1 MNSTIYK
8 RKTPLL
14 LFLTPAFMFLM
25 VFLYYPFVQNI
36 LNSFMNIS
44 GLGTAAAGLN
54 DPWYLNYVKMFT
66 DSNMRTALANTLILT
81 FATIVF
87 QVGVALI
94 LSLLVDNIKTG
105 AQFFRTV
112 YFFPIVI
119 SATALGLMF
128 NLIFLYRGG
137 MLNQL
142 LQNWFGYTQNIDWK
156 DMDHYLATMLTP
168 VMWQYVGFYFV
179 IIVTGLNNISPE
191 IYEAAELD
199 GAKGLRLVRHIK
211 LPLLWNVLCTCLVLA
226 ITGALKVFDLPWVM
240 MGAGIPLDK
249 SWLTGTYMYNQA
261 FLKGDVD
268 YSSAIAVLIVVL
280 GVVLALLANSLFRQK
295 DY

>member
-8 RKTPLL
+8 QKTPLI
-14 LFLTPAFMFLM
+14 LFLTPAFAFLM

-66 DSNMRTALANTLILT
+66 DPNMRTALANTLILT
-81 FATIVF
+81 FTTIVF

-119 SATALGLMF
+119 NATALELMF

-142 LQNWFGYTQNIDWK
+142 LQNVFGYTENID
-156 DMDHYLATMLTP
+156 
-168 VMWQYVGFYFV
+168 
-179 IIVTGLNNISPE
+179 
-191 IYEAAELD
+191 
-199 GAKGLRLVRHIK
+199 
-211 LPLLWNVLCTCLVLA
+211 
-226 ITGALKVFDLPWVM
+226 
-240 MGAGIPLDK
+240 
-249 SWLTGTYMYNQA
+249 
-261 FLKGDVD
+261 
-268 YSSAIAVLIVVL
+268 
-280 GVVLALLANSLFRQK
+280 
-295 DY
+295 